1 MRRLAVR
8 VCRWHHSTADGVP
21 YVCGTTSMPK
31 VRWHADLRHTLA
43 LGLLGHGSA
52 CVTDLGVRM
61 CGCGVRGLCGCVV
74 WLCVLRSH
82 TLQGT
87 VSVCWHKVPG
97 VLSWSTPMATTT
109 AVVNPPSCADGSAL
123 RMLGHATGC
132 HLSLASG
139 NVSTAVPTAGGG
151 YILSQGGVYMFKCVC
166 GHAH

>member
-1 MRRLAVR
+1 
-8 VCRWHHSTADGVP
+8 
-21 YVCGTTSMPK
+21 MPK
-31 VRWHADLRHTLA
+31 VRRHVDLRHTLA

-97 VLSWSTPMATTT
+97 VLSLSTPMATTT
-109 AVVNPPSCADGSAL
+109 TVVNPPSCADGSAL

-166 GHAH
+166 EQAH